1 MKFFLDLF
9 PIILFFVTFKFY
21 GEVIPAEQSLC
32 TLGYCI
38 PGGTPGAIYAA
49 TLVAIIAS
57 FAQVAYVW
65 FKQRRVETMHL
76 VTLALIVVLGGATLF
91 FQNEAFIKWKPT
103 VVNWAFGVAF
113 LGSQFIGKRPLVQ
126 RMMESNIQLNDAA
139 IWQKLN
145 LMWVLFFIV
154 LGLANLYVAFNF
166 STEIW
171 VNFKL
176 FGLLGLT
183 LIFVVAQAFYLTR
196 HIVSPE
202 EETSP

>member
-32 TLGYCI
+32 ALGYCI

>member
-21 GEVIPAEQSLC
+21 GNVVPAEQSLC
-32 TLGYCI
+32 ALGHCI

-65 FKQRRVETMHL
+65 FKQHRVETMHL

-103 VVNWAFGVAF
+103 VVNWAFGIAF
-113 LGSQFIGKRPLVQ
+113 LSSQFIGKRPLVQ

-145 LMWVLFFIV
+145 LMWVLFFMV

-183 LIFVVAQAFYLTR
+183 LVFVVAQAFYLTR

-202 EETSP
+202 EEASP

>member
-32 TLGYCI
+32 ALGYCI

-166 STEIW
+166 STETW

-183 LIFVVAQAFYLTR
+183 LVFVVAQAFYLTR